1 MDVERLFEDRV
12 VCFVLGRLS
21 VFFDLRGILLQ
32 NILNVQG
39 LDFNPEFRGQRPL
52 RQGS

>member
-21 VFFDLRGILLQ
+21 VFFDLRGGAALIVKTEAE
-32 NILNVQG
+32 NH
-39 LDFNPEFRGQRPL
+39 
-52 RQGS
+52 